1 MLAAVRE
8 ELVETGFAQVTV
20 EKVARRAGVA
30 KTTVYARWR
39 DLPGLVVD
47 LLADLS
53 TTRVPL
59 PDTGSLD
66 EDLRLVARRL
76 LELMRAEPD
85 MTMFRAIVATAV
97 HHPEAREALS
107 AFFRQRLATT
117 AELVD
122 RAIERG
128 EVPPGTCRLEVVRTM
143 SGAFYYRMFITGEPL
158 TEAVA
163 DRAAAV
169 AAHSARAGLLLAAP
183 ADGEGGDSEGSNGEG
198 GDRAAGEAPHTDA
211 PHTDGPG
218 AG

>member
-30 KTTVYARWR
+30 KTTVYTRWR

-76 LELMRAEPD
+76 LELMRAEPE

-107 AFFRQRLATT
+107 AFFQQRLATT

-183 ADGEGGDSEGSNGEG
+183 IDGKVSDGAGSDGAGGSSGVGGD
-198 GDRAAGEAPHTDA
+198 
-211 PHTDGPG
+211 G
-218 AG
+218 AGSA